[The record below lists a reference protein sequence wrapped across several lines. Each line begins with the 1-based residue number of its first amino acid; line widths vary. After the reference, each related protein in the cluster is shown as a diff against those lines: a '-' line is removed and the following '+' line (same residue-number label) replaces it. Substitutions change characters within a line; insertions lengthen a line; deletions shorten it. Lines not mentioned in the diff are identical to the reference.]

1 MKKYNKWIF
10 NVASGLALTS
20 VIATSCVDEIKFG
33 NSFLEKAP
41 GGSVTKIQYLIML
54 NIPDNF

>member
-33 NSFLEKAP
+33 NSFWKRLRE
-41 GGSVTKIQYLIML
+41 GRLQKIQYLIML

>member
-41 GGSVTKIQYLIML
+41 GGAVTKDTVF
-54 NIPDNF
+54 NNA

>member
-41 GGSVTKIQYLIML
+41 GGRLQKIQYLIML

>member
-41 GGSVTKIQYLIML
+41 GGSVTKIPYLTML
-54 NIPDNF
+54 NIPDSF